1 MIHCLT
7 ISHKTAPV
15 EIRALFAYTAKEK
28 EAFLSYLLQKGV
40 TKECVVLSTCNRC
53 EVYFTGEKGTVRQ
66 MEQQLAQF
74 KKVKTTELMRYFHVY
89 HEEMAMRHLYKVA
102 CGMDSMVLGEDEIL
116 GQVKDAFFF
125 AREREATGYYLNTIF
140 QDAITCA
147 KRIKTDTNVSKI
159 PISIATLVANEVFQY
174 VTGDKED
181 KEDKVVLLIGSSGKM
196 GTTIRKNLRQIPGIQ
211 VYGTVRSHDA
221 VVPMLEEGVQRIAYD
236 ARYDVMNQADIII
249 SVTSSPH
256 YTITRDALEPILLT
270 EKKRLFLDLS
280 VPMDID
286 KEIHSLPGV
295 QLYDIDYFEQV
306 SNKNNSM
313 KRKELHMAEAIMES
327 YMEEMKK
334 TLAFHEFM
342 GEIPRMK
349 TIFEKR
355 SLESILYELRDHANS
370 DEFKIIMNALKQ
382 L

>member
-1 MIHCLT
+1 MMHCLT

-15 EIRALFAYTAKEK
+15 EIRALFAYTDREK
-28 EAFLSYLLQKGV
+28 EAFLAYLLQKGV
-40 TKECVVLSTCNRC
+40 TKECVVLNTCNRC

-74 KKVKTTELMRYFHVY
+74 KKVPVTELMRYFHVY
-89 HEEMAMRHLYKVA
+89 HEEMAVRHLYKVA

-116 GQVKDAFFF
+116 GQVKEAFFF

-159 PISIATLVANEVFQY
+159 PISVATLVANEVVQY
-174 VTGDKED
+174 ETEENLDK
-181 KEDKVVLLIGSSGKM
+181 KVVLIIGISGKM
-196 GTTIRKNLRQIPGIQ
+196 GTTICKNLHQIPGIQ
-211 VYGTVRSHDA
+211 VYGTVRTHHA
-221 VVPMLEEGVQRIAYD
+221 VVPMLEEGVQLIAYD
-236 ARYDVMNQADIII
+236 ARYEVMNQADIII

-256 YTITRDALEPILLT
+256 YTITRDALEPMLLT
-270 EKKRLFLDLS
+270 KKKRLFLDLS

-334 TLAFHEFM
+334 TLVFHEFM

-349 TIFEKR
+349 RIFEKR
-355 SLESILYELRDHANS
+355 NLESILYDLRDHANS
-370 DEFKIIMNALKQ
+370 EEFKIIMNALKQ

>member
-1 MIHCLT
+1 
-7 ISHKTAPV
+7 
-15 EIRALFAYTAKEK
+15 
-28 EAFLSYLLQKGV
+28 
-40 TKECVVLSTCNRC
+40 
-53 EVYFTGEKGTVRQ
+53 
-66 MEQQLAQF
+66 
-74 KKVKTTELMRYFHVY
+74 
-89 HEEMAMRHLYKVA
+89 
-102 CGMDSMVLGEDEIL
+102 
-116 GQVKDAFFF
+116 
-125 AREREATGYYLNTIF
+125 
-140 QDAITCA
+140 
-147 KRIKTDTNVSKI
+147 
-159 PISIATLVANEVFQY
+159 
-174 VTGDKED
+174 
-181 KEDKVVLLIGSSGKM
+181 M